1 MRLEAKGLLD
11 TRGKLGNP
19 TLGLDGLRH
28 MVRVIAIGLLI
39 FLILGDIGAKP
50 WLQVCLYNGSAHK
63 MISDAA
69 TLSEEVSTPSL
80 IPLEANQTH
89 DVWGILGNLP
99 EEGAVTHLMPY
110 IVHAIQLLS
119 AALVLLS
126 EHEEVERKAVKFI
139 LICMLRVEGVAVD
152 AVNDVK
158 SGKEVISTA
167 AKRSPGD
174 VEVDHLVLAHGI
186 GVMMNLEGVEVVV
199 IKL

>member
-1 MRLEAKGLLD
+1 
-11 TRGKLGNP
+11 
-19 TLGLDGLRH
+19 
-28 MVRVIAIGLLI
+28 MVS
-39 FLILGDIGAKP
+39 GD
-50 WLQVCLYNGSAHK
+50 
-63 MISDAA
+63 DA
-69 TLSEEVSTPSL
+69 TLSEEVSTSSL
-80 IPLEANQTH
+80 FPLEENQSH
-89 DVWGILGNLP
+89 DVGGILGKLAK
-99 EEGAVTHLMPY
+99 EGAITHPMPY
-110 IVHAIQLLS
+110 IVHAIQLLA

-139 LICMLRVEGVAVD
+139 LICMLRVEGVAGD